1 MERAAITSARARWGA
16 AALLFAIVAV
26 ALALRL
32 NGLDWDGGALY
43 HPDERSIFLRAD
55 LMHRTLIDAPG
66 WEASANR
73 DFPLDEPGMPGL
85 GTLLDAERSPLNPH
99 WFPLGSVII
108 YILVAVRFLLEPF
121 MEQVRLQDLASA
133 GRTMAALADVGSL
146 VMLYLLGRR
155 LFGRGTGL
163 LAMALGAFAAI
174 FIQVAHF
181 YRPEPFVALLALIAF
196 WHMLN
201 VAERGRRR
209 DHIALGLVVGLSFAF
224 RSTSLPLLVPLALT
238 YGALVYRALADVIVG
253 SKSHELGRAATRGAM
268 AAAVAIAVF
277 AALQPYALL
286 DIQKF
291 VGDQGFEAM
300 VARTAGAV
308 PYTVQYVG
316 ERFTLYE
323 VRQSAV
329 WGLGLPL
336 GIAAWAGLALSVV
349 RVLGRRRWGTPRWG
363 EALLVAWA
371 APFLLG
377 LALFEVK
384 FLRYLTPVLPV
395 MVLLG
400 ARWLVTAAGLEAPP
414 RLARHQALLRR
425 AAFATAAFVVVATMF
440 YGAAFARSYNEP
452 HPAIAASAYLNETA
466 APGSLVLTDNHWDEG
481 FADLGRFRVDQAR
494 IYESDTPAKVSELA
508 DQLAAADYLIAYSN
522 RPFGSVAR
530 LPERYPYSS
539 AYYRLLFDGE
549 LGFELER
556 AFERYPTLLGVAFA
570 HDPFTRAGVTRPQ
583 SLPGVEE
590 APLTL
595 QLGYADGNVTNYDR
609 PLTLLWRNEGR
620 LTAREILSRIYA
632 ELDEPRPERLM
643 LSEAALDQQRA
654 GGTWSEIFS
663 EGGLNGAAPWLAW
676 LLAVELIFVLT
687 LPLAYAVFRWLPDR
701 GIVLARPLGLLLVAW
716 LAWLGASYGVWHFGR
731 GSAVLSMV
739 GVGLLSAWPAW
750 RYRAE
755 LLTHLRRRWRYLLS
769 MEALFLASF
778 FVFLAVRA
786 ANPDLWHPWRG
797 GEKPMDLSYLT
808 AVARSSVFPP
818 YDPWYAGG
826 FINYYYFGFVIIA
839 ALMRLTG
846 IVPAIA
852 YNLAVPLLF
861 ALTLTA
867 TFSAGHNLAEAL
879 RQRARLRV
887 RARSTAAAG
896 LAAMLLLGVLGNLDG
911 AAQLVQGAWA
921 SLNGESF
928 DRFDFWRSSRVM
940 VGQISITEFPFW
952 TFLFADLHAHM
963 IAIPFGLLAVG
974 GALNVALSGR
984 SPVGLRRRAPALGV
998 LALTV
1003 GSLAAINTWDV
1014 APYGLLALAA
1024 TAIMVAT
1031 ARGGADALSVALR
1044 WLLISAAFWGAVY
1057 LLWLPYH
1064 QHYEPTF
1071 GGLER
1076 SQWQTVLWHYLA
1088 IHALLLFAAGSWLA
1102 VEARRRLR
1110 PGARL
1115 ASAGAALLL
1124 AVVIAAAASS
1134 AVRPWTTALLLGLI
1148 ALAALALSGWWLA
1161 RRRRP
1166 EAPVQLVLLAMLGI
1180 ALGVG
1185 IGVDAVTIANDI
1197 DRMNTVFKLY
1207 IGGWALFALVGGV
1220 GLWSL
1225 WSGGALSLR
1234 RPAGIV
1240 WACLLALLVLSA
1252 SVYPLL
1258 GTRARLA
1265 DRFGPTALTLDGAAF
1280 QREYAY
1286 TDQGPDDSANYPNA
1300 RYDLAHD
1307 AEALDFLRRNVTG
1320 SPVVLEAVTAGYRWT
1335 PRVAVYT
1342 GLPVV
1347 VGWEWHQVQQR
1358 GAGGAEP
1365 DRVRR
1370 RIQDVRTIYGTT
1382 DAEQAL
1388 RLMERYGVAYVYVG
1402 PAERLYFA
1410 PEGLAKFEEMVGS
1423 ALERVYKGGPVT
1435 VYRVLPRGRGAPP

>member
-1 MERAAITSARARWGA
+1 MQRAAITSARGRRLTFALPAVIVGA
-16 AALLFAIVAV
+16 ALF
-26 ALALRL
+26 LRL
-32 NGLDWDGGALY
+32 TGLDWDGGALY
-43 HPDERSIFLRAD
+43 HPDERSIFLRAEQ
-55 LMHRTLIDAPG
+55 MHRTLTDAPG
-66 WEASANR
+66 WEALANH
-73 DFPLDEPGMPGL
+73 DFPLDEPGIPGL

-108 YILVAVRFLLEPF
+108 YMLVAARFLLEPF

-133 GRTMAALADVGSL
+133 GRTLAALADVGA
-146 VMLYLLGRR
+146 VAMLYLLGRR
-155 LFGRGTGL
+155 LFGREAGL
-163 LAMALGAFAAI
+163 LAAALGAFAAI
-174 FIQVAHF
+174 SIQVAHF
-181 YRPEPFVALLALIAF
+181 YRPEPFVALLALLAF

-201 VAERGRRR
+201 VTARGRRR
-209 DHIALGLVVGLSFAF
+209 DHLALGVVIGLSFAF

-238 YGALVYRALADVIVG
+238 YGALVHRAVADVIVG
-253 SKSHELGRAATRGAM
+253 SKPYELGRVATRGAM
-268 AAAVAIAVF
+268 AAAAAVAVF
-277 AALQPYALL
+277 VVLQPYALL
-286 DIQKF
+286 DIEKF

-300 VARTAGAV
+300 VARTAGVV

-336 GIAAWAGLALSVV
+336 GIAAWAGLTLSVV
-349 RVLGRRRWGTPRWG
+349 RVLGRRRWGVPIWG
-363 EALLVAWA
+363 EALLVAWV
-371 APFLLG
+371 APFLLA

-384 FLRYLTPVLPV
+384 FLRYLAPVLPV
-395 MVLLG
+395 MALLG
-400 ARWLVTAAGLEAPP
+400 ARWLVAAARFDAPP
-414 RLARHQALLRR
+414 RFARYQTLVRR
-425 AAFATAAFVVVATMF
+425 AAVAAAAFVLLATMF

-466 APGSLVLTDNHWDEG
+466 ASDASVLTDNHWDEG
-481 FADLGRFRVDQAR
+481 FADLGRFRVDQLR
-494 IYESDTPAKVSELA
+494 VYESDTPAKASELA

-556 AFERYPTLLGVAFA
+556 GFERYPSLLGVAFT
-570 HDPFTRAGVTRPQ
+570 HDPFTRAGVTPPAT
-583 SLPGVEE
+583 LPGVEE

-595 QLGYADGNVTNYDR
+595 RLGYADGNVTNYDR

-620 LTAREILSRIYA
+620 LTAREMLSRIYA
-632 ELDEPRPERLM
+632 ETDEPRPERLL
-643 LSEAALDQQRA
+643 LSEEALARQRA
-654 GGTWSEIFS
+654 GGTWSELFS
-663 EGGLNGAAPWLAW
+663 EGGLNGAAPWLVW
-676 LLAVELIFVLT
+676 LLAVEVIFALA

-701 GIVLARPLGLLLVAW
+701 GVLLARPLGLLLVAW
-716 LAWLGASYGVWHFGR
+716 LAWLGASYGVWEFGR
-731 GSAVLSMV
+731 GSVALSMA

-755 LLTHLRRRWRYLLS
+755 LRAHLQRRWRYLLS

-778 FVFLAVRA
+778 FAFLIVRA

-808 AVARSSVFPP
+808 AVARSTVFPP

-826 FINYYYFGFVIIA
+826 FINYYYFGFVIVA

-861 ALTLTA
+861 ALTLTGA
-867 TFSAGHNLAEAL
+867 FSVGHNIAEAL

-887 RARSTAAAG
+887 SARSTLAAG
-896 LAAMLLLGVLGNLDG
+896 AAAMLLLGVLGNMDG

-921 SLNGESF
+921 SLNGEAF
-928 DRFDFWRSSRVM
+928 GRFDFWRSSRVM
-940 VGQISITEFPFW
+940 VGQISITEFPLW

-963 IAIPFGLLAVG
+963 IAIPFGLLALG

-984 SPVGLRRRAPALGV
+984 SPVGLWRRAPALAA

-1003 GSLAAINTWDV
+1003 GALAAINTWDA

-1024 TAIMVAT
+1024 VGIMALT
-1031 ARGGADALSVALR
+1031 MRGGGDALSVAVR
-1044 WLLISAAFWGAVY
+1044 WLLIGALFWAAAY

-1064 QHYEPTF
+1064 QHYEPPF
-1071 GGLER
+1071 GGLR
-1076 SQWQTVLWHYLA
+1076 MSQWQTVLWHYLA

-1102 VEARRRLR
+1102 IEARRRFR
-1110 PGARL
+1110 PGARM
-1115 ASAGAALLL
+1115 ATAGAALLL
-1124 AVVIAAAASS
+1124 AIVLAAAGSS
-1134 AVRPWTTALLLGLI
+1134 AVRPWTTAMLLGLI
-1148 ALAALALSGWWLA
+1148 GLAALALGGWWLT
-1161 RRRRP
+1161 RRRKP
-1166 EAPVQLVLLAMLGI
+1166 EAPAHLMLLAMLGV

-1185 IGVDAVTIANDI
+1185 VGVDVVTVMPDI

-1207 IGGWALFALVGGV
+1207 LGAWALFALVGGV
-1220 GLWSL
+1220 GLWAV
-1225 WSGGALSLR
+1225 WAGGALRLR
-1234 RPAGIV
+1234 RPAV
-1240 WACLLALLVLSA
+1240 VAWACLLALLVLSA

-1265 DRFGPTALTLDGAAF
+1265 DRFGPTELTLDGTAF
-1280 QREYAY
+1280 QREHAY
-1286 TDQGPDDSANYPNA
+1286 TDPGPDGSAAYPDA

-1307 AEALDFLRRNVTG
+1307 AAALEFLRREVEG

-1365 DRVRR
+1365 RNVRR
-1370 RIQDVRTIYGTT
+1370 RIHDVRTMYGTT

-1388 RLMERYGVAYVYVG
+1388 RLMERYGVQYVYVG
-1402 PAERLYFA
+1402 PTERLYFA
-1410 PEGLAKFEEMVGS
+1410 AEGLAKFEGMVGS
-1423 ALERVYKGGPVT
+1423 ALERVYDSGSV
-1435 VYRVLPRGRGAPP
+1435 VIYRVRPQGREAAP